1 MSLTSYQ
8 AAPPRVSNMS
18 IQGTKA
24 NPKNDC
30 RCTIACKEALAA
42 TNCVGKIYAARFER
56 GKQTFQRSSVVER
69 SAVNRL
75 VVGSNPTA
83 GANAPIEDEAHLP
96 RNARGEEARLR
107 EKPQEPA
114 KIKAVGP
121 IGNGDLVAHNEKSE
135 RRANAMNDRPI
146 TQPLYYYTTSELF
159 LRPAANADQHMRRQ
173 RFQTFPETSM
183 RPAGHSVAKFHP

>member
-30 RCTIACKEALAA
+30 RCTITCKEALAA
-42 TNCVGKIYAARFER
+42 TNCAGKIYAARFER

-83 GANAPIEDEAHLP
+83 GANFPSTMKPHLP

-114 KIKAVGP
+114 KIRAVGP
-121 IGNGDLVAHNEKSE
+121 LGNSDLVARDEKSE
-135 RRANAMNDRPI
+135 RRRCNDGPGDNSAAL
-146 TQPLYYYTTSELF
+146 LYNERAF
-159 LRPAANADQHMRRQ
+159 PAA
-173 RFQTFPETSM
+173 
-183 RPAGHSVAKFHP
+183 

>member
-56 GKQTFQRSSVVER
+56 GKQTFQRSSVVESR
-69 SAVNRL
+69 LVGINRL
-75 VVGSNPTA
+75 VVALLTKKR
-83 GANAPIEDEAHLP
+83 LP
-96 RNARGEEARLR
+96 RQTAWA
-107 EKPQEPA
+107 
-114 KIKAVGP
+114 
-121 IGNGDLVAHNEKSE
+121 
-135 RRANAMNDRPI
+135 
-146 TQPLYYYTTSELF
+146 TYTPRDS
-159 LRPAANADQHMRRQ
+159 
-173 RFQTFPETSM
+173 S
-183 RPAGHSVAKFHP
+183 AGSKRSSVAQW

>member
-1 MSLTSYQ
+1 MGACALGDISIAISCPHTRKGAQVWPRQSL
-8 AAPPRVSNMS
+8 V
-18 IQGTKA
+18 
-24 NPKNDC
+24 KN
-30 RCTIACKEALAA
+30 
-42 TNCVGKIYAARFER
+42 
-56 GKQTFQRSSVVER
+56 SS
-69 SAVNRL
+69 SLLIRL
-75 VVGSNPTA
+75 RRTVGSNPTA
-83 GANAPIEDEAHLP
+83 GANAPIEDEGRLP

-146 TQPLYYYTTSELF
+146 TQPLYYITSELF
-159 LRPAANADQHMRRQ
+159 LRPAANAGQQMRRQ

-183 RPAGHSVAKFHP
+183 RPAGHPVAKFHP